1 MNDSRGASSVD
12 LAIEHIDWFFHQNDF
27 IIIGTLPATAV
38 DGAFMVMIVQMDHLP
53 LLLLLPFRGFKTE
66 KRKGSYE
73 II

>member
-1 MNDSRGASSVD
+1 MNDLRASSDD
-12 LAIEHIDWFFHQNDF
+12 LAIEHIGWFFRQNDF

-38 DGAFMVMIVQMDHLP
+38 GGAFMAMIVQMDHLP
-53 LLLLLPFRGFKTE
+53 LLWLLPFRRFKTE